1 MTDPLQEVG
10 EALRLARCAVKV
22 GKDDAAALSMA
33 GFAIARLGAE
43 LDTGASLIDRA
54 LDLNP
59 NLAEGW
65 RSIGWVKVWLGQ
77 ADDAID
83 SFAKAMRLS
92 PIDPRMFDIEAG
104 MASGHFIAGHYEEA
118 CSWSDKAVGN
128 QSNYGPGLR
137 VATAS
142 QALAGRQERAQKLLA
157 LLRGADPGLRLS
169 NLQERAPW
177 NPIGLARLTEGLRK
191 AGLPK

>member
-1 MTDPLQEVG
+1 M
-10 EALRLARCAVKV
+10 
-22 GKDDAAALSMA
+22 
-33 GFAIARLGAE
+33 ARLSGE
-43 LDTGASLIDRA
+43 LDTGAALIDRA
-54 LDLNP
+54 LGLNP

-92 PIDPRMFDIEAG
+92 PVDPRMFDMQAG
-104 MASGHFIAGHYEEA
+104 MASGHFIAGRYEEA
-118 CSWSDKAVGN
+118 CSWSDKAVAS
-128 QSNYGPGLR
+128 QSKYGPALR
-137 VATAS
+137 VCTAS
-142 QALAGRQERAQKLLA
+142 QALAGQKERAQKLVA
-157 LLRGADPGLRLS
+157 LLRAADPGLRLS

-177 NPIGLARLTEGLRK
+177 NPIGFARLAEGLRK